1 MKTEK
6 NLLALF
12 LVCVVFFIMDGFLA
26 HGQPAIPLS
35 VGFWYPTNGETY
47 TAPANIGLHAQVADS
62 VVVETVQYFS
72 GTTNI
77 GIVTNKNGVLV
88 TNLNTDSP
96 FYLLWSN
103 VAAGSYKLTAVA
115 TDSNGVVV
123 TSSPVTISVVAPVVR
138 PSIYI
143 PFPTNNSV
151 FHGPTNLTLYA
162 RAVESGGTIASVQ
175 FFAGSN
181 SLGIVTN
188 GPGVQVTNLSI
199 EPEPLFPLTWSN
211 VPLGNFVLTAVAVD
225 GVGNS
230 STSSVV
236 NISVVTNPPP
246 MPFTISFYYPTN
258 GESYLAPAT
267 VAVHALVLDSN
278 VVETVQYFANG
289 TNIGIRTNSSGILLT
304 NSSAGN
310 PFELNWSNVLAGAY
324 ALTAVATDGKG
335 IMVTSLP
342 VNITVTNPPPPPPI
356 PFTVS
361 FYYPTNGEFYLA
373 PATVGVHALVLDSN
387 IVETVQYFANGTNIG
402 VRTNSSGILLT
413 NSSTGNPFELNWSNV
428 LAGAYALTAVATDAK
443 GIMVTSSPVNITV
456 TNPPPPPPVPFTISF
471 YYPTNGEFYLA
482 PATIGVHALVL
493 DSNIVETVQYFANG
507 TNIGVR
513 TNSSGI
519 LLTNST
525 TANPFFLAWSNVPA
539 GNYALIA
546 VATDAK
552 GIMVTS
558 SPVNI
563 TVTNPPPPP
572 PVPFTISF
580 YYPTN
585 GEFYLAPA
593 TIGVHA
599 LVLDS
604 NIVETVQYFANGTNI
619 GIRTNSSGILL
630 TNSSTPNPFFLAWS
644 NVPVGTYSLIAV
656 ATDASGATATSAP
669 VNIIVVSNLPPTVS
683 IYAPDPVAVEGT
695 NLISF
700 TPTNGFTNYC
710 SGSNTATFLVLRN
723 GATNVDLA
731 VDYSIGGTASNGVDY
746 ATIPD
751 QVTILAGQRYALITI
766 VPLND
771 NDTNRPY
778 DTVVLTLTVPPYPT
792 NTLPPYLIGSPGK
805 AGAIILENGSLPIL
819 QPLARLLIDGSVHT
833 SLPGTNGMNF
843 CVQVSTD
850 LVNWLP
856 ICTNTILKGSAQFV
870 DPDAT
875 ASPKLFYRA
884 VFVPAPPSY

>member
-6 NLLALF
+6 NRHELA
-12 LVCVVFFIMDGFLA
+12 FFACIAFMTMGSFFA
-26 HGQPAIPLS
+26 QGQPAIPLS
-35 VGFWYPTNGETY
+35 VSFWYPTNGETY

-62 VVVETVQYFS
+62 IVVETVRYFS

-103 VAAGSYKLTAVA
+103 VPAGSYKLTAVA

-123 TSSPVTISVVAPVVR
+123 TSAPVAISVQAPVVR
-138 PSIYI
+138 PSVYI

-151 FHGPTNLTLYA
+151 FHAPTNLTLYA
-162 RAVESGGTIASVQ
+162 RAVESAGTIASVQ

-188 GPGVQVTNLSI
+188 GPGVQVTNLNI

-211 VPLGNFVLTAVAVD
+211 VPPGSYALTAVAVD
-225 GVGNS
+225 GAGNS

-236 NISVVTNPPP
+236 NISVVT
-246 MPFTISFYYPTN
+246 PT
-258 GESYLAPAT
+258 
-267 VAVHALVLDSN
+267 
-278 VVETVQYFANG
+278 
-289 TNIGIRTNSSGILLT
+289 
-304 NSSAGN
+304 
-310 PFELNWSNVLAGAY
+310 
-324 ALTAVATDGKG
+324 
-335 IMVTSLP
+335 
-342 VNITVTNPPPPPPI
+342 

-361 FYYPTNGEFYLA
+361 FYYPTNGQFYLA

-402 VRTNSSGILLT
+402 IRTNTSGILLT

-428 LAGAYALTAVATDAK
+428 LAGAYALTAVATDAR
-443 GIMVTSSPVNITV
+443 GIMVTSLPVNITV
-456 TNPPPPPPVPFTISF
+456 TNRPPPPPVPFTVSF
-471 YYPTNGEFYLA
+471 YYPTNGQFYLA
-482 PATIGVHALVL
+482 PATV
-493 DSNIVETVQYFANG
+493 
-507 TNIGVR
+507 
-513 TNSSGI
+513 
-519 LLTNST
+519 
-525 TANPFFLAWSNVPA
+525 
-539 GNYALIA
+539 
-546 VATDAK
+546 
-552 GIMVTS
+552 
-558 SPVNI
+558 
-563 TVTNPPPPP
+563 
-572 PVPFTISF
+572 
-580 YYPTN
+580 
-585 GEFYLAPA
+585 
-593 TIGVHA
+593 GVHA

-630 TNSSTPNPFFLAWS
+630 TNTSTANPFFLAWS
-644 NVPVGTYSLIAV
+644 NVPAGNYALTAV
-656 ATDASGATATSAP
+656 ATDAKSIIVTSSP

-700 TPTNGFTNYC
+700 TPTNSFTNYS

-723 GATNVDLA
+723 GATNVDLT

-746 ATIPD
+746 AAIPD

-766 VPLND
+766 IPLSD
-771 NDTNRPY
+771 NDTNRSY

-792 NTLPPYLIGSPGK
+792 NTLPPYVIGAPAK
-805 AGAIILENGSLPIL
+805 AGAIILEGGALPIL

-850 LVNWLP
+850 LVNWVP
-856 ICTNTILKGSAQFV
+856 VCTNTILKGSAQFV
-870 DPDAT
+870 DPDAMT
-875 ASPKLFYRA
+875 SPKLFYRV
-884 VFVPAPPSY
+884 VFVTAPPSY